1 MKLFSAEQIRACDLA
16 TINNTNISAIDLMER
31 AAMACVS
38 WLLANFNTNS
48 VFAIICGTGNNGGD
62 GLAITRLLHNE
73 GYNVKAFILNTGI
86 QKSTCCELNL
96 KRLQD
101 MDAGLFTLLDVDT
114 FIEDLPKDIIIIDA
128 ILGTGLN
135 RVIAGWV
142 AQFIEHLNLLPNRKI
157 SIDIPSGLFA
167 DYFVTNNSTIIKAET
182 TLSFQYY
189 KRTFLHAESAIYV
202 GKIVI
207 LDIGLDKD
215 FEFSTQTNYHLLEQN
230 EILSIYKPRTKFGH
244 KGNFG
249 NVLIA
254 GGSYGKIGAV
264 ALSANA
270 ALRTGAGLVT
280 ALLPHCGYSIMQ
292 TYLPEVMCKTNG
304 EKAIESVEDYE
315 SYNAIGIGP
324 GLGKDEK
331 TIDAFSVF
339 ITNYNQ
345 PLVLD
350 ADALNMIA
358 NKKELLSKLPAN
370 SILTPHPKEF
380 TRLFGSSENSLL
392 QVDKARMIAMRY
404 NIIIVL
410 KNHHTAIL
418 SPTGQCFYNNTG
430 NSGMATGGSGD
441 VLTGIITS
449 LLAQGYQPL
458 EASKFGVYLHGLA
471 GDFAALELSEEAMVA
486 SDIIYNLGNAFNK
499 ITNSLNT

>member
-16 TINNTNISAIDLMER
+16 TINNTKISAIDLMER
-31 AAMACVS
+31 AATACVN
-38 WLLANFNTNS
+38 WLLANFNTSS
-48 VFAIICGTGNNGGD
+48 VFAVICGSGNNGGD
-62 GLAITRLLHNE
+62 GLAITRLLHKKN
-73 GYNVKAFILNTGI
+73 YNVKAFVLNTGKE
-86 QKSTCCELNL
+86 KSICCELNL
-96 KRLQD
+96 KKLQD
-101 MDAGLFTLLDVDT
+101 LDTGLFTILESNT
-114 FIEDLPKDIIIIDA
+114 FIEDLPEDIVIIDA

-135 RVIAGWV
+135 RIVEGWTGE
-142 AQFIEHLNLLPNRKI
+142 FIEHLNLLPNRKI
-157 SIDIPSGLFA
+157 AIDLPSGLFA
-167 DYFVTNNSTIIKAET
+167 DYFATNNSTIIKAET

-189 KRTFLHAESAIYV
+189 KRTFLHTESSNYV

-207 LDIGLDKD
+207 LDIGLDKNY
-215 FEFSTQTNYHLLEQN
+215 EQNTQTHYNLIEQRD
-230 EILSIYKPRTKFGH
+230 ILYIYKPRSEFGH
-244 KGNFG
+244 KGNYG

-270 ALRTGAGLVT
+270 ALRAGSGLVT
-280 ALLPHCGYSIMQ
+280 ALLPHCGYSILQ

-304 EKAIESVEDYE
+304 ETAIESVEDYE

-324 GLGKDEK
+324 GLGNDEK
-331 TIDAFSVF
+331 TINAFSVF

-350 ADALNMIA
+350 ADALNIIS
-358 NKKELLSKLPAN
+358 NKKELLNKLPAN
-370 SILTPHPKEF
+370 SIITPHPKEF
-380 TRLFGSSENSLL
+380 TRLFGSTENSLL
-392 QVDKARMIAMRY
+392 LVDKARMLAMRY

-458 EASKFGVYLHGLA
+458 EASIFGVFLHGLA
-471 GDFAALELSEEAMVA
+471 GDIAAIELSEEALVA
-486 SDIIYNLGNAFNK
+486 SDIIKYLGKAYKKINENL
-499 ITNSLNT
+499 